1 MAEKI
6 NRIFLECSETYIENL
21 NTGIQRV
28 VKNIV
33 KRSEKMSKK
42 YNVPIIPVVLDSKNG
57 YVDLRFFLSQRNGNK
72 NANNNDNNNDNK
84 PQGNKIKKIKEFIKK
99 ILKENFKLKETDA
112 IFKFSKFLWILMKKL
127 KYTLIGFR
135 QTIYYSLSPR
145 RSEKTIFPQ
154 EGDLLILLD
163 GFWGYR
169 YNNYFTYF
177 CRRFKQKGGMII
189 AVIYDIIPLTNP
201 EFFEKELVKRFKKK
215 IYAFKNLVDVIMTIS
230 KNEAE
235 NIKNYLKDNLK
246 IQNKKVL
253 YFELG
258 TDFIDKCLDE
268 SFYNGESSNLE
279 SSNLI
284 KHVKLVKHENDA
296 VIIRNDLINL
306 IKLKELKELKE
317 LKAAKTSNLYL
328 MVGTIEPRKGHNY
341 TLEAFEELW
350 NGGFNGLLVI
360 SGRIGWKIEDLLKKI
375 ESSPYLGK
383 NLFVFNDLSD
393 EELDFLYKNSDAVI
407 CASKREGFSLPLVEA
422 AFCGKKVF
430 ASDIPI
436 FREIG
441 EKYPVFSYFKAQK
454 SGLIQA
460 VKQFENTRKGK
471 GKVFSRFDFNSAADS
486 GTNADINAEINADYV
501 TWEQSVDTF
510 FSKIFAL

>member
-1 MAEKI
+1 MAEKV

-57 YVDLRFFLSQRNGNK
+57 YVDLQFFLSQRNGNNK
-72 NANNNDNNNDNK
+72 CNNNDNK
-84 PQGNKIKKIKEFIKK
+84 PQVNKIKKIKEFIKK
-99 ILKENFKLKETDA
+99 ILKENFKLKETDV

-127 KYTLIGFR
+127 KYMLIGFR
-135 QTIYYSLSPR
+135 QVIHYSLLPIS
-145 RSEKTIFPQ
+145 SETTIIPQ
-154 EGDLLILLD
+154 KGDLLILLD

-215 IYAFKNLVDVIMTIS
+215 IYAFKNLVDVIMAIS

-246 IQNKKVL
+246 IEKKKVL

-268 SFYNGESSNLE
+268 SFYNGESSNL
-279 SSNLI
+279 I
-284 KHVKLVKHENDA
+284 KHENYA
-296 VIIRNDLINL
+296 VIRNEL
-306 IKLKELKELKE
+306 IKLKELK
-317 LKAAKTSNLYL
+317 AAKNSNLYL

-350 NGGFNGLLVI
+350 SGGFNGFLVI
-360 SGRIGWKIEDLLKKI
+360 SGRIGWNVEDLLKKI
-375 ESSPYLGK
+375 ENSPYLGK
-383 NLFVFNDLSD
+383 NLFIFNDLSD

-407 CASKREGFSLPLVEA
+407 CASKREGFGLPLVEA

-430 ASDIPI
+430 ASDIPV

-460 VKQFENTRKGK
+460 IKQFENTKKGK
-471 GKVFSRFDFNSAADS
+471 GKVLEKINADFDVSRFDFNSATAPDS
-486 GTNADINAEINADYV
+486 YTNADYV

>member
-42 YNVPIIPVVLDSKNG
+42 YNVPIIPVVLDSQNG

-72 NANNNDNNNDNK
+72 NANINDNNNDNK
-84 PQGNKIKKIKEFIKK
+84 PQGNKIKKIKEFIKR

-135 QTIYYSLSPR
+135 QTIYYSSSPR
-145 RSEKTIFPQ
+145 RSEKTIFPKK
-154 EGDLLILLD
+154 GDLLILLD

-246 IQNKKVL
+246 IEDKKVL

-268 SFYNGESSNLE
+268 SFYNGESSNL
-279 SSNLI
+279 I
-284 KHVKLVKHENDA
+284 KHENDA
-296 VIIRNDLINL
+296 VIRNEL
-306 IKLKELKELKE
+306 IKLKE

-350 NGGFNGLLVI
+350 NDGFNGLLVI

-375 ESSPYLGK
+375 ENSPYLGK

-430 ASDIPI
+430 ASDIPV
-436 FREIG
+436 FKEIG

-471 GKVFSRFDFNSAADS
+471 EKVFSRFDFNSAADS
-486 GTNADINAEINADYV
+486 ATNADINAEINAGYL

>member
-57 YVDLRFFLSQRNGNK
+57 YVDLRFFLSQRNGNNK
-72 NANNNDNNNDNK
+72 CNNNDNK
-84 PQGNKIKKIKEFIKK
+84 PQVNKIKKIKEFIKR

-135 QTIYYSLSPR
+135 QTIYYSSSPR
-145 RSEKTIFPQ
+145 RSEKTIFPKK
-154 EGDLLILLD
+154 GDLLILLD

-246 IQNKKVL
+246 IEDKKVL

-268 SFYNGESSNLE
+268 SFYNGESSNL
-279 SSNLI
+279 I
-284 KHVKLVKHENDA
+284 KHENDA
-296 VIIRNDLINL
+296 VR
-306 IKLKELKELKE
+306 
-317 LKAAKTSNLYL
+317 
-328 MVGTIEPRKGHNY
+328 
-341 TLEAFEELW
+341 
-350 NGGFNGLLVI
+350 
-360 SGRIGWKIEDLLKKI
+360 
-375 ESSPYLGK
+375 
-383 NLFVFNDLSD
+383 
-393 EELDFLYKNSDAVI
+393 DFL
-407 CASKREGFSLPLVEA
+407 
-422 AFCGKKVF
+422 
-430 ASDIPI
+430 
-436 FREIG
+436 
-441 EKYPVFSYFKAQK
+441 
-454 SGLIQA
+454 SG
-460 VKQFENTRKGK
+460 
-471 GKVFSRFDFNSAADS
+471 
-486 GTNADINAEINADYV
+486 
-501 TWEQSVDTF
+501 
-510 FSKIFAL
+510 